1 MMVIISFYFLMVI
14 IIWPTA
20 NFFGAFDYGM
30 HILMGKV
37 WYVCEKEA
45 KRKAR
50 IEGSTHRC
58 GMAHCIDFSVLISL
72 LLSLAC
78 LSLAS

>member
-1 MMVIISFYFLMVI
+1 MI

-20 NFFGAFDYGM
+20 KFFGAFDYGM
-30 HILMGKV
+30 HILVGIV
-37 WYVCEKEA
+37 VGVCEKEA

-58 GMAHCIDFSVLISL
+58 GLFGLFRVFYFYCVTQSVKFLP
-72 LLSLAC
+72 AV
-78 LSLAS
+78 